1 VIHDLWYKN
10 AVIYCLNVETFVDS
24 NGDGVGDFVGLTEK
38 LAYLAGLG
46 VTCIWLLP
54 FYPSPDR
61 DDGYDVSDYYGVHS
75 RTGTFGDF
83 VEFMNHAQQLGLRVI
98 MDLVVNHTSD
108 THPWFKAARRD
119 PASPYRDYYVWSKKR
134 PRGWNR
140 GMVFPGVQ
148 KATWSRDPVS
158 GEYYF
163 HRFYDFQPDLNSHNP
178 AVKEE
183 VMRIMGF
190 WLELG
195 VSGFRMDAVPF
206 LAERKGADV
215 RPARDYELLHEM
227 RDFLQWR
234 RRDAILLAEAN
245 VPPRES
251 LQYFGER
258 GDRLQMM
265 LNFWVNQRI
274 FYSLA
279 TGDTA
284 PLRDA
289 LLDTYERPSGAQ
301 WGDIPARARRARS
314 RPPHERQRASVF
326 AAFAPEKRMLL
337 YDRGIRRRLAPMLGN
352 DRRRIELAN
361 SLLFTLPGA
370 PVMRYGDEIGMG
382 DDLDLPER
390 YGVRTPMQWSAHRH
404 GGFTTGRR
412 PIRRVIDDPVYGYQ
426 HVNVADERRD
436 PNSLLNWTERIIR
449 TRKECA
455 EIGWGDWTILP
466 RLPESV
472 LGIRYDWSG
481 RATIVLHNFLDRPIT
496 VRLRVDDAE
505 GGRLVNLLSQN
516 RSEADDSGRHTIE
529 LEPYGYRWLR
539 VGDSERPI
547 PDEKTRRT

>member
-1 VIHDLWYKN
+1 MERGLLKPAGVIHDLWYKN
-10 AVIYCLNVETFVDS
+10 AVIYCLNVETFIDS
-24 NGDGVGDFVGLTEK
+24 NGDGVGDFVGLTDK
-38 LAYLAGLG
+38 LAYLADLG

-54 FYPSPDR
+54 FYPSPDK
-61 DDGYDVSDYYGVHS
+61 DDGYDVSDYYGVHP

-83 VEFMNHAQQLGLRVI
+83 VEFMNRAKQLGLRVI
-98 MDLVVNHTSD
+98 CDLVVNHTSNQQ
-108 THPWFKAARRD
+108 
-119 PASPYRDYYVWSKKR
+119 R

-148 KATWSRDPVS
+148 KATWSRDPVA

-163 HRFYDFQPDLNSHNP
+163 HRFYEWQPDLNTHNP

-183 VMRIMGF
+183 LMRIMGF
-190 WLELG
+190 WLQLG

-206 LAERKGADV
+206 LIERKGADV
-215 RPARDYELLHEM
+215 KPSREYELLHEM

-234 RRDAILLAEAN
+234 RRDGILLAEAN
-245 VPPRES
+245 VLPRES
-251 LQYFGER
+251 MQYFGDS

-274 FYSLA
+274 FYALA
-279 TGDTA
+279 TGETGPLEDA
-284 PLRDA
+284 LRD
-289 LLDTYERPSGAQ
+289 TYRRPYGAQ
-301 WGDIPARARRARS
+301 WGVFLRAHDELDLGRLTK
-314 RPPHERQRASVF
+314 RQRERVF
-326 AAFAPEKRMLL
+326 AAFAPEQRMLL

-361 SLLFTLPGA
+361 SLLFTLPGT
-370 PVMRYGDEIGMG
+370 PVVRYGDEIGMG

-390 YGVRTPMQWSAHRH
+390 YSVRTPMQWSSHRH

-412 PIRRVIDDPVYGYQ
+412 PIRRIIDDPVYGYR
-426 HVNVADERRD
+426 HVNVADQRRD

-455 EIGWGDWTILP
+455 EIGWGDWKILP
-466 RLPESV
+466 RLPEGV

-481 RATIVLHNFLDRPIT
+481 RATIVLHNFRDQPVT
-496 VRLRVDDAE
+496 VRLRVDDAD
-505 GGRLVNLLSQN
+505 GGRLANLLSQQL
-516 RSEADDSGRHTIE
+516 SEPDGSGRHLIE
-529 LEPYGYRWLR
+529 LEAYGYRWLR

-547 PDEKTRRT
+547 SDEKTRRS